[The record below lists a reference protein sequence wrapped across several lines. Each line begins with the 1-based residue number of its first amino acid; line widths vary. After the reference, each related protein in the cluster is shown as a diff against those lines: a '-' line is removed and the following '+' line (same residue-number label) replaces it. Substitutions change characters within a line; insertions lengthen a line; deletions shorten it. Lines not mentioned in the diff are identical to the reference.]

1 MKLKI
6 VSLVLAATLII
17 SCGTTYTSTSNNAA
31 YNVTVPE
38 SIQGHFAAQY
48 PDATNIVWNSYD
60 AAVVPLDWEMTG
72 WTVLDNK
79 DYAVSFD
86 VGNNKYYAWYDDN
99 GTLVGSA
106 YAISDYSQLP
116 YAVSTMLQ
124 YSYRDYSI
132 DAVQRAMWGTQS
144 AYEIKLKSGDNK
156 TKLLVDSKGNILKTK

>member
-72 WTVLDNK
+72 C
-79 DYAVSFD
+79 FD

-124 YSYRDYSI
+124 NSYRDYSI

-156 TKLLVDSKGNILKTK
+156 TKLLVDSKGNILKTT